1 MAVGKQACF
10 SNIPKVL
17 FTLTHLSPLGESVVS
32 AADFYKVKD
41 KAQFLHGCHP
51 ELVRIQRRVSRKR
64 YLGSKQVYEYERL
77 SLDIP
82 RKFHSKIKP
91 FLKQDLNMNL
101 SIKGSSLVIT
111 LTPAKT
117 TKNTT
122 ATTDIPLIRL
132 G

>member
-1 MAVGKQACF
+1 MAGK
-10 SNIPKVL
+10 SILKVL

-41 KAQFLHGCHP
+41 KAQFLHGGSP
-51 ELVRIQRRVSRKR
+51 QLVRIQRRVSRKR

-101 SIKGSSLVIT
+101 SIKGSYLIIT

-117 TKNTT
+117 FRHAEYTPQKSTPEKLQT
-122 ATTDIPLIRL
+122 LEF
-132 G
+132 